1 MTSEIEQLLDNLDN
15 SREQLLIALNKLSD
29 DALLAPNGVGNWSV
43 ADLLVQL
50 IAWESE
56 LVTGLMRI
64 SQGKKPVRLL
74 AALQNVA
81 EYGRLRHKE
90 NQGRNLDRIFDDFPQ
105 VRIQLEEWLE
115 QFSENQLGKKGHFP
129 WLKNQSLA
137 QIIAQLTYEKEQ
149 HYLPQVEALAQ
160 KWQAKMDGMI
170 ISLTPKENSNGNL
183 SN

>member
-15 SREQLLIALNKLSD
+15 SRERLLIALNKLSD
-29 DALLAPNGVGNWSV
+29 DALLTPNSVDNWSV

-56 LVTGLMRI
+56 LVTGLMRV
-64 SQGKKPVRLL
+64 SQGKKPTRLL
-74 AALQNVA
+74 AALKNVA

-115 QFSENQLGKKGHFP
+115 QFSEKQLGKKGHFT

-137 QIIAQLTYEKEQ
+137 QLIAQLTYEKEQ

-170 ISLTPKENSNGNL
+170 ISLTPKENHNGNL
-183 SN
+183 SD